1 MSFENIFTD
10 YLYTKKLN
18 INLKDLKNHILQTK
32 KTQPGNK
39 ISNVGGWQS
48 QNFHLVHTKT
58 EPLFDAL
65 DNEVKKIKKKL
76 NYSSDLKLLSY
87 WYNINSRN
95 SYNTPH
101 RHVGPKSNQVV
112 SGVFYVQT
120 FPDCG
125 KIVFRRNDPLHDLL
139 YAKQIEKYNS
149 YNSSIWRK
157 IPEDNLCVLFPPSL
171 EHFVE
176 PNLIDKNRISMSF
189 NYGI

>member
-1 MSFENIFTD
+1 MSFENIFTE

-32 KTQPGNK
+32 KTCPGNK

-48 QNFHLVHTKT
+48 QNFHVVH
-58 EPLFDAL
+58 
-65 DNEVKKIKKKL
+65 
-76 NYSSDLKLLSY
+76 
-87 WYNINSRN
+87 NSRN

-157 IPEDNLCVLFPPSL
+157 IPEDNLCVLFSPSL

-189 NYGI
+189 NYGT